1 MGLRK
6 PSKMP
11 KTQCLKP
18 SARPTWPPRASTAVN
33 QSAAG
38 SRRLWR
44 LRLIAACLIVG
55 AVLAASGDW
64 RGAAAQSDGDAAGV
78 AVVVEVTGL
87 LDPVMAEL
95 IENSVADAAD
105 AGAALLVFRV
115 DSNRSVVSN
124 VRLAELAGAMAASPV
139 PIAVWVGPNGA
150 SLEGKVAQLFAVAD
164 DVGIAPGT
172 SVGNLG
178 PPLASLAEFPVAW
191 ADQAPIRS
199 QKLGWRQLISQG
211 VIGCDLLD
219 IDDLRS
225 RYREAGI
232 AFDPQTVR
240 VPPPE
245 EQCVAPVAGDYLV
258 DLDHL
263 GFASNLV
270 DVNGQPRLEPVTQVQ
285 FRGLSLAHQLFHTVA
300 SPPVAY
306 LLLTIGM
313 GLMLFEFFT
322 AGIGVAGVVGAL
334 LFILAGY
341 GFSVLPHNTWALAL
355 LGASMAAF
363 GIDIQT
369 SVPRFWTGAGMI
381 MFAAGTWWLYDEVS
395 MSWIP
400 MVVMTAAVGVAMFSG
415 MPSMVRTRFSTP
427 TIGRGWMIG
436 ETGETVEDISPNGV
450 VRIRGALWRARSNRA
465 TPVAAGEQVKVVA
478 IDGLWLEVEPM
489 EGAARD
495 YREPRRK
502 GVQPA

>member
-1 MGLRK
+1 MKLA
-6 PSKMP
+6 
-11 KTQCLKP
+11 T
-18 SARPTWPPRASTAVN
+18 
-33 QSAAG
+33 
-38 SRRLWR
+38 
-44 LRLIAACLIVG
+44 ACLIGG
-55 AVLAASGDW
+55 AVLAAFGSG
-64 RGAAAQSDGDAAGV
+64 GSATALSDPADPGVAVVVSDPADPGV

-95 IENSVADAAD
+95 VEESVADVAD
-105 AGAALLVFRV
+105 AGATLLVFRV
-115 DSNRSVVSN
+115 DSHRSVVSDE
-124 VRLAELAGAMAASPV
+124 RLAELADAIAASPV
-139 PIAVWVGPNGA
+139 PIAVWVGPNGS

-164 DVGIAPGT
+164 EVGIAPGT
-172 SVGNLG
+172 SVGDLG
-178 PPLASLAEFPVAW
+178 PPLPGLADHPVAW
-191 ADQAPIRS
+191 SNQELIRD
-199 QKLGWRQLISQG
+199 QKLGWRQLIAEG
-211 VIGCDLLD
+211 VFHCDLLT

-225 RYREAGI
+225 RYSEAGI

-240 VPPPE
+240 VPPQE
-245 EQCVAPVAGDYLV
+245 EQCVAPLIGDFLV

-270 DVNGQPRLEPVTQVQ
+270 DVDGQPRLEPRTQVQ

-313 GLMLFEFFT
+313 GLLLFEFFT

-341 GFSVLPHNTWALAL
+341 GLAVLPHNTWALVL
-355 LGASMAAF
+355 LAASMVAF
-363 GIDIQT
+363 GIDVQT
-369 SVPRFWTGAGMI
+369 SVPRFWTGAGMV
-381 MFAAGTWWLYDEVS
+381 MFAAGTWWLYDGVS

-400 MVVMTAAVGVAMFSG
+400 MVVMTGAVAVAMFSG

-427 TIGRGWMIG
+427 TIGRDWMIG
-436 ETGETVEDISPNGV
+436 ESGEVVEDVAPDGV

-465 TPVAAGEQVKVVA
+465 TPVTAGDQVRVVE

-502 GVQPA
+502 DSGQS